1 MGHFGMKR
9 DQKDEDMLL
18 RSRIA
23 DAAGVPRELLLSL
36 PVLTATGR
44 QEIRVE
50 NYRGIQEYTQE
61 LIRINTRSGQIR
73 LTGKRLSIE
82 YYTNT
87 EMKITGLISS
97 IEYK

>member
-1 MGHFGMKR
+1 
-9 DQKDEDMLL
+9 MLL

-23 DAAGVPRELLLSL
+23 GAAEVPRELLLSL

-73 LTGKRLSIE
+73 LTGKRLIKL
-82 YYTNT
+82 TAGIDNALGFHAV
-87 EMKITGLISS
+87 I
-97 IEYK
+97 

>member
-1 MGHFGMKR
+1 MKR
-9 DQKDEDMLL
+9 EQKDEDMLL
-18 RSRIA
+18 RGRIA
-23 DAAGVPRELLLSL
+23 GAAEVPRELVLSL

-44 QEIRVE
+44 QEIRLE

-61 LIRINTRSGQIR
+61 LIHVNTRSGQIC
-73 LTGKRLSIE
+73 LTGKRLAIE

-87 EMKITGLISS
+87 EMKVTGLISS